1 MILAMALYGDHGHQL
16 RCDLSSEEGV
26 KEFYRVNGYNFQ
38 DEVEKA
44 RRWSPGLPLM
54 VPIFD
59 VRGLNSFALGG
70 GPGSVAGIKTGGE
83 DFEVKFEDE
92 TGHVVLS
99 EYLDIFENAVADL
112 ERSVEIS
119 GRGSRVYRVFLTSIS
134 EGIASIEGY
143 INYQAGRRG
152 GQQLRQQTAKGFLRG
167 QDRRMDTAD
176 HG

>member
-1 MILAMALYGDHGHQL
+1 M
-16 RCDLSSEEGV
+16 
-26 KEFYRVNGYNFQ
+26 
-38 DEVEKA
+38 
-44 RRWSPGLPLM
+44 
-54 VPIFD
+54 
-59 VRGLNSFALGG
+59 
-70 GPGSVAGIKTGGE
+70 
-83 DFEVKFEDE
+83 KFEDE

-152 GQQLRQQTAKGFLRG
+152 GQQFKDSKQQKVSFEDKIDEWIPQITGGKLDKGGVNWIHHQELRRIRNDYQAHPKTPLYGIPYSEIC
-167 QDRRMDTAD
+167 RRMNLCRTGIAGLLFDLHIAFNGLVPGQVIQGCFLPD
-176 HG
+176 IQYVIEP